1 MTDQGNSSLIEKSI
15 YRVSG
20 WLGVLSAVALFL
32 MMMVTVVDV
41 GGRYLFNKP
50 LYGAYEMIGM
60 LLVAA
65 GPLGMALCQKER
77 SHITVY
83 LVVDLL
89 PVRIQEI
96 LKAFALFISFGL
108 FSIITWKMTQLT
120 VAYYSRGRGGISPDL
135 GISLGHVSVVF
146 SVGALM
152 FSLVLLLHLV
162 QALTQLMRRQ

>member
-1 MTDQGNSSLIEKSI
+1 MTDQGNGSFIERGI

-20 WLGVLSAVALFL
+20 WLGMLSAAALCL
-32 MMMVTVVDV
+32 MMAVTVVDV

-50 LYGAYEMIGM
+50 LYGSYEIIGM

-65 GPLGMALCQKER
+65 GPLGMALCQKEK
-77 SHITVY
+77 SHIVVY

-89 PVRIQEI
+89 PIRIQEI
-96 LKAFALFISFGL
+96 LKAIALFISLGL

-120 VAYYSRGRGGISPDL
+120 IQFYSRGRGGISADL

-162 QALTQLMRRQ
+162 QALSQLRRRQ